1 MSVPR
6 LLLVALATVICA
18 GFAIGIWQAQ
28 YSGTVGGLLAKG
40 ARLTP
45 AQQRTAASD
54 LRSAAFAYPGQ
65 DVSILAAQV
74 ALRERHFAR
83 AMSIARAV
91 TRAEPDN
98 VRGWAVLAAAGIV
111 ARDRD
116 AVLRAKREEIRLDP
130 IDARP
135 R

>member
-1 MSVPR
+1 
-6 LLLVALATVICA
+6 
-18 GFAIGIWQAQ
+18 
-28 YSGTVGGLLAKG
+28 
-40 ARLTP
+40 
-45 AQQRTAASD
+45 
-54 LRSAAFAYPGQ
+54 
-65 DVSILAAQV
+65 
-74 ALRERHFAR
+74 
-83 AMSIARAV
+83 MSIARGV